1 MQRGLAR
8 GARGALPG
16 PHAHPRPRAP
26 PHATPRAPTGPRA
39 QRLAPKPPR
48 GSSRLRASGPSIYV
62 AMATILLAGQGGD
75 VTKPRRP
82 GCVGVGPTGCRVP
95 AQKVVESCCPS
106 CRAVGS
112 PPERCPGWGL
122 GNRSF
127 LPPSFLVPHSCSF
140 PVVPRF
146 ISSVCT
152 SGYLWCKNRPV
163 LSVEWTSLSRG
174 AVLKV
179 WPRGQQHQRCRELFG
194 EVNVLPVSEA
204 ESLGAEPC
212 NQGGNRLVTL
222 LAKA

>member
-82 GCVGVGPTGCRVP
+82 GCVGVGPAAGSQRRKSSSPAVRAVELSGRRPNGVRDGAWGTGVSSLRHSSFLTP
-95 AQKVVESCCPS
+95 ALFLSFPDSFLQCAPRDTCGAKTDLSFLSSGPHSPEGLFSKCGPGASSIRDAGNSLEKSTFCLFLKQKV
-106 CRAVGS
+106 
-112 PPERCPGWGL
+112 
-122 GNRSF
+122 
-127 LPPSFLVPHSCSF
+127 
-140 PVVPRF
+140 
-146 ISSVCT
+146 
-152 SGYLWCKNRPV
+152 
-163 LSVEWTSLSRG
+163 
-174 AVLKV
+174 
-179 WPRGQQHQRCRELFG
+179 
-194 EVNVLPVSEA
+194 
-204 ESLGAEPC
+204 
-212 NQGGNRLVTL
+212 
-222 LAKA
+222 